1 MKVRTDFV
9 TNSSSSS
16 FILARTSE
24 LNEKQKEE
32 ILQYVKNTMFG
43 RPVLT
48 PESTEE
54 EILKLFEEDWDFR
67 DKDIQRQVREALK
80 EGKNI
85 YNGVIDYE
93 SSDYHYAEIFE
104 DIWKIMKEHNDG
116 NFTAIDDDLSY

>member
-1 MKVRTDFV
+1 
-9 TNSSSSS
+9 
-16 FILARTSE
+16 
-24 LNEKQKEE
+24 
-32 ILQYVKNTMFG
+32 MFG

-54 EILKLFEEDWDFR
+54 EILKLFEEDWDFH
-67 DKDIQRQVREALK
+67 DEDIQRQVREALK

-93 SSDYHYAEIFE
+93 SSDYHYSEIFE
-104 DIWKIMKEHNDG
+104 DIWKIMEKHGDG